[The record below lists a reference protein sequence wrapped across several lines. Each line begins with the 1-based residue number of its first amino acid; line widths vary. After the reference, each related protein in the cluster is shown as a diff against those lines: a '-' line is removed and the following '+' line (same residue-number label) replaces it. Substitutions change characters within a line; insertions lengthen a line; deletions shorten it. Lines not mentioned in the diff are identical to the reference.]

1 MIQTFKS
8 RQPDLIGFQWLGE
21 DSLATNLVELLGTD
35 KFTITKNS
43 EYAELKSELKSVLLE
58 YNDQSYYIYETDF
71 IVKHPTGSI
80 DIYED
85 YEFEKLYQVS

>member
-1 MIQTFKS
+1 MLQTFKS
-8 RQPDLIGFQWLGE
+8 KQPDLIGFQWLGE
-21 DSLATNLVELLGTD
+21 DSLASNLVELLGSD
-35 KFTITKNS
+35 KFTITKDS
-43 EYAELKSELKSVLLE
+43 EYAELKSVLLE

-85 YEFEKLYQVS
+85 YEFEKLYQIP